1 MAMKVLFFI
10 ALTTLAI
17 SVHAAPSPQSAKHTV
32 SPALAADN
40 FWDPIPNMNQNKIPR
55 PSDQDVDNHD
65 TTSRT
70 DSTSVDAPISDSG
83 DISSLDKCEDPSSA
97 HSTEPP
103 FDDLIH
109 SLNGGLI
116 IPLTSGSTSSSASC
130 ASPPDAHG
138 ADIPSTHS
146 LISAGGVN
154 PPSVWD
160 ARSPSSDVNTPSLRD
175 TDAPSINGIDI
186 PLTHGPIDGAHP
198 STAGSANSPSTTDK
212 MPPFPHGTDLPSINS
227 TDIPSTNSPA
237 GGSMPPSP
245 HNTGIHS
252 DNGTDIPSTISQAS
266 GKTTPTAVSHPP
278 AANGQPLPSMVN
290 SNATFVYPTSTS
302 DTPSAGTLASAT
314 DTTFP
319 SATTDGAIVM

>member
-70 DSTSVDAPISDSG
+70 DSTSVDAPISDGG

-186 PLTHGPIDGAHP
+186 PLTHGPIDGTHP